1 MYLRED
7 ADKENW
13 LLYGKCEPVIIL
25 SAVGHPT
32 NVSKFQSLAAKASMI
47 AKILSKNVNIN
58 ASHRFRRAI
67 MNDTDKNTL

>member
-1 MYLRED
+1 MATRISRHLSSSFTMYRYTFLYERQD

-32 NVSKFQSLAAKASMI
+32 NVSKF
-47 AKILSKNVNIN
+47 
-58 ASHRFRRAI
+58 
-67 MNDTDKNTL
+67 

>member
-1 MYLRED
+1 MFLYERQD

-32 NVSKFQSLAAKASMI
+32 NVSKFQILAGKS
-47 AKILSKNVNIN
+47 IN
-58 ASHRFRRAI
+58 DSE
-67 MNDTDKNTL
+67 NSE